1 MYVQSRVNV
10 MSDRMALMDLY
21 ECTLGVRWHNSLHWT
36 SERSSRHWFGV
47 TVDVAGRVR
56 GLDLSG
62 NLLQGSIHDC
72 KSFGRLTHLESL
84 CLESNGIQGPI
95 PSSIGTLTSL
105 LELNLSWN
113 QLEGEIGRLES
124 HADGCH
130 PNAAL
135 STCRQ
140 YSSLVV

>member
-72 KSFGRLTHLESL
+72 KSFGRLTHLEIL
-84 CLESNGIQGPI
+84 CLESNGIQG
-95 PSSIGTLTSL
+95 SSIGTLTSL

-124 HADGCH
+124 HADGRH